1 MINLLFIG
9 AGAFFGAN
17 LRYII
22 SGWVALRAGLLFPW
36 GTLIVNFSGSL
47 LLATFVAWSANQSGI
62 DPRLR
67 LLLVTG
73 FFGAYTTFSTYAVES
88 VSLFQNGNWMGALA
102 NVAGSNLVCLVAVL
116 IGLAVGSR
124 M

>member
-1 MINLLFIG
+1 MANLLFIG
-9 AGAFFGAN
+9 VGAFFGAN
-17 LRYII
+17 LRYLI
-22 SGWVALRAGLLFPW
+22 SGWVALRAGLLFPY
-36 GTLIVNFSGSL
+36 GTMIVNFTGSFM
-47 LLATFVAWSANQSGI
+47 LATFVAWSANQTSL

-88 VSLFQNGNWMGALA
+88 IALFQSGNWLGALT
-102 NVAGSNLVCLVAVL
+102 NIIGSNLICLVAVL

-124 M
+124 L

>member
-1 MINLLFIG
+1 MANLLLIG

-17 LRYII
+17 LRYLI
-22 SGWVALRAGLLFPW
+22 SGWVALRAGLIFPW
-36 GTLIVNFSGSL
+36 GTMIVNFTGSL
-47 LLATFVAWSANQSGI
+47 LLATFVAWAANQTDF

-88 VSLFQNGNWMGALA
+88 VALFQSGNWLGALM
-102 NVAGSNLVCLVAVL
+102 NVAGSNIICLVAVL
-116 IGLAVGSR
+116 IGLAIGSR

>member
-1 MINLLFIG
+1 MANLLFIG
-9 AGAFFGAN
+9 VGAFFGAN
-17 LRYII
+17 LRYLI
-22 SGWVALRAGLLFPW
+22 SGWVALRAGLLFPY
-36 GTLIVNFSGSL
+36 GTMIVNFTGSFM
-47 LLATFVAWSANQSGI
+47 LATFVAWSANQSGL

-88 VSLFQNGNWMGALA
+88 IALFQSGNWLGALA
-102 NVAGSNLVCLVAVL
+102 NVIGSNLICLVAVL

-124 M
+124 L